1 MAEMIQIRRAEKSD
15 VRSVKALIDELEKW
29 DSEMTIF
36 ASIYEE
42 YLKQPYTLMYLVD
55 HPIDGVVAFISCKGQ
70 QLLHHLGWVYEIQEL
85 IVTDS
90 HRGKGY
96 GRLLVDKIREE
107 VEMRGAK
114 SLEVTS
120 NKRRL
125 EAHAFY
131 EAAGFRNSHE
141 KFTIYF

>member
-55 HPIDGVVAFISCKGQ
+55 HPNDGVVAFISCKGQ

-85 IVTDS
+85 IVTDA

-131 EAAGFRNSHE
+131 GAIGFRNSHE

>member
-15 VRSVKALIDELEKW
+15 VLSVKALIDELEKW

-36 ASIYEE
+36 ASIYEA
-42 YLKQPYTLMYLVD
+42 YLKQPNTLMYLVV
-55 HPIDGVVAFISCKGQ
+55 HPNDGVVAFISCKGQ

-85 IVTDS
+85 IVTDA
-90 HRGKGY
+90 HQGKGY

-107 VEMRGAK
+107 VEIRGAK

-131 EAAGFRNSHE
+131 AAVGFRNSHE

>member
-1 MAEMIQIRRAEKSD
+1 MAELIQIRRAGKSD

-29 DSEMTIF
+29 DSEMAIF
-36 ASIYEE
+36 SPIYEK
-42 YLKQPYTLMYLVD
+42 YLKQPNTFMYLVI
-55 HPIDGVVAFISCKGQ
+55 HPNDGVVAFISCKGQ

-85 IVTDS
+85 IVTVA

-107 VEMRGAK
+107 VEMLGAK

-131 EAAGFRNSHE
+131 EAIGFRNSHE

>member
-15 VRSVKALIDELEKW
+15 VLSVKALIDELEKW

-36 ASIYEE
+36 ALIYEA
-42 YLKQPYTLMYLVD
+42 YLNDLNTFMYLIV
-55 HPIDGVVAFISCKGQ
+55 HPINGVVAFISCKGQ

-85 IVTDS
+85 IVTDA

-107 VEMRGAK
+107 VEMLGAK

-131 EAAGFRNSHE
+131 EAIGFRNSHE

>member
-1 MAEMIQIRRAEKSD
+1 MAELIQIRRAEKSD

-42 YLKQPYTLMYLVD
+42 YLKQPNNFMYLVD
-55 HPIDGVVAFISCKGQ
+55 HPNDGVVAFISCKGQ

-85 IVTDS
+85 IVTDA

-96 GRLLVDKIREE
+96 GSLLVDKIREE

-131 EAAGFRNSHE
+131 GAIGFRNSHE

>member
-1 MAEMIQIRRAEKSD
+1 MAELIQIRRAEKSD

-42 YLKQPYTLMYLVD
+42 YLKQPNTLMYLVD
-55 HPIDGVVAFISCKGQ
+55 HPNDGVVAFISCKGQ

-85 IVTDS
+85 IVTEAQ
-90 HRGKGY
+90 RCKGY